1 MLRVRTVGAFAG
13 MIAALALS
21 ACESKETG
29 PEATATDSIPATATP
44 VAAAT
49 DAPGA
54 ARPLASFAGM
64 DADGDGS
71 VSSAEHAKASQ
82 TMFQMMDANQ
92 DGLVT
97 AAEMDAA
104 RDAVG
109 GSTALSSEKKIAT
122 IDGDG
127 DGKLTLVEHV
137 AGANAMFARMDAN
150 QDDRLDR
157 AEWDKGHAML
167 NPMPSGPAKVG

>member
-1 MLRVRTVGAFAG
+1 MGRVGIAVVLAG
-13 MIAALALS
+13 LALT
-21 ACESKETG
+21 ACNGKETG
-29 PEATATDSIPATATP
+29 PEESASESIPATATP

-49 DAPGA
+49 ADPAA

-64 DADGDGS
+64 DADGDGF
-71 VSSAEHAKASQ
+71 VSSAEHATASQ
-82 TMFQMMDANQ
+82 TMFQMMDADK
-92 DGLVT
+92 DGSVT
-97 AAEMDAA
+97 TAEMDAA

-127 DGKLTLVEHV
+127 DGTLTLAEHV

-150 QDDRLDR
+150 KDDRLDR
-157 AEWDKGHAML
+157 AEWDKGHAAL
-167 NPMPSGPAKVG
+167 KPAPK